1 MPISLRMSKET
12 VSKAPFVFLP
22 MTADKTVTQQG
33 QGSSDIIPK
42 KITVTTKAIAM
53 NFQIL

>member
-1 MPISLRMSKET
+1 MSQQT
-12 VSKAPFVFLP
+12 VSKAPFVLIP
-22 MTADKTVTQQG
+22 MTADKTVPQQG